1 MEKKIKNNRQVGV
14 IHNVNLNDGILQPFL
29 QLITNEGVNLG
40 KVSREEA
47 LKLAHQSNLDLV
59 IVLDENSEGLPVA
72 KIMNYSKKLYEDK
85 KKHNTVKK
93 KTSETKIKE
102 IRISLKIGKHDLEC
116 KIEQS
121 VKLMLSGCRVK
132 LVLIMKGRER
142 SLRDTLGM
150 SIMTQSTDLLIDI
163 ANKNS
168 AKNVAFEQDSD
179 NAYSISRVF
188 FLKK

>member
-1 MEKKIKNNRQVGV
+1 LEKKIKKNRQVGV
-14 IHNVNLNDGILQPFL
+14 IHNVNLNDHILQPFL
-29 QLITNEGVNLG
+29 QLINHEGINLG

-47 LKLAHQSNLDLV
+47 LIMAQKSNLDLV

-85 KKHNTVKK
+85 KKHNVVKK
-93 KTSETKIKE
+93 KVSETKTKE

-121 VKLMLSGCRVK
+121 VKLMLAGCRVK

-150 SIMTQSTDLLIDI
+150 TVMNQATDLLIEI
-163 ANKNS
+163 VHKHS
-168 AKNVAFEQDSD
+168 SKNVAFEQDSD
-179 NAYSISRVF
+179 SGNVICRTF
-188 FLKK
+188 FFKK

>member
-1 MEKKIKNNRQVGV
+1 MEKKTKNNRQVGV
-14 IHNVNLNDGILQPFL
+14 IHNLNLNDGILQPFL
-29 QLITNEGVNLG
+29 QLITNDGVNLG

-47 LKLAHQSNLDLV
+47 LKLSQQSNLDLV

-85 KKHNTVKK
+85 KKHNVVKK
-93 KTSETKIKE
+93 KTSETKTKE

-142 SLRDTLGM
+142 SLRDTLGIT
-150 SIMTQSTDLLIDI
+150 IMAQATDLLIGI
-163 ANKNS
+163 AAQNS
-168 AKNVAFEQDSD
+168 TKNVTFEQDGDSPH
-179 NAYSISRVF
+179 AISRIF